1 MHNPHQR
8 QENVHH
14 AHESDN
20 MMDRRTRVPGNG
32 DNRQIKNASV
42 SKINTELARVQ
53 SDMWTGLLVAVLYVK
68 QKKSW
73 RQPVSVFRGQVK

>member
-1 MHNPHQR
+1 M
-8 QENVHH
+8 
-14 AHESDN
+14 
-20 MMDRRTRVPGNG
+20 
-32 DNRQIKNASV
+32 

-73 RQPVSVFRGQVK
+73 RQPVSVFRG